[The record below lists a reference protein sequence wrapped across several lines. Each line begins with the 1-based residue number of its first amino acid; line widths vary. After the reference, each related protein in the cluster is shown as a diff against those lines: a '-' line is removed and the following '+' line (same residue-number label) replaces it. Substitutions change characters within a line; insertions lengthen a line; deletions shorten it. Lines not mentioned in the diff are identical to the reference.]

1 MCAYLVYPLSLASA
15 QETILERL
23 RFDSTQLY
31 LSIEEKW
38 INNQINGDTYHRWHA
53 ALNNDI
59 IFLRPKLIGFP
70 VINCA
75 RRKHYWITWMHL
87 EIFISFI
94 INAVHYKS
102 TSCWNPCSIAI
113 SSTINLFIEP
123 LHSFLCS
130 TQPCGFQRKTFA
142 GIDRNKKRD
151 KRPVRWRWSVY
162 NWTPVKRFEIS

>member
-70 VINCA
+70 VMNCA
-75 RRKHYWITWMHL
+75 RRKHY
-87 EIFISFI
+87 
-94 INAVHYKS
+94 
-102 TSCWNPCSIAI
+102 
-113 SSTINLFIEP
+113 
-123 LHSFLCS
+123 
-130 TQPCGFQRKTFA
+130 
-142 GIDRNKKRD
+142 
-151 KRPVRWRWSVY
+151 
-162 NWTPVKRFEIS
+162 